1 MKPNLM
7 ELQIDLTALDFIMAE
22 VTKKLGVIAVDF
34 DSVLRKQFPFEKT
47 TCTPHWFDGYF
58 FFLNLFGAVMTITG
72 HYIMYGHAIR
82 RPVAAAT
89 NLRTS
94 LTQFDLMDLP
104 GNSRGF
110 FIIKLFLNFIEIDLN
125 SI

>member
-7 ELQIDLTALDFIMAE
+7 ELQIDLGALDFIMAE

-34 DSVLRKQFPFEKT
+34 DSVLRKQFPLEKT
-47 TCTPHWFDGYF
+47 TCTPYWFDGSF
-58 FFLNLFGAVMTITG
+58 FFFHLFGAMMTIAG
-72 HYIMYGHAIR
+72 HYVVYGHAVR

-94 LTQFDLMDLP
+94 LTQFD
-104 GNSRGF
+104 
-110 FIIKLFLNFIEIDLN
+110 
-125 SI
+125 

>member
-7 ELQIDLTALDFIMAE
+7 ELQIDLGALDFIMAE
-22 VTKKLGVIAVDF
+22 VTKKFGAIIAFDGF

-47 TCTPHWFDGYF
+47 TCTPHWFDGNF
-58 FFLNLFGAVMTITG
+58 FFLDHLFGAMMTITG

-94 LTQFDLMDLP
+94 LTQFD
-104 GNSRGF
+104 
-110 FIIKLFLNFIEIDLN
+110 
-125 SI
+125 